1 MYLVKLLFKIMTKER
16 ILLLREQMIISR
28 VEEGDERRDRTS
40 TEDMKIGGALTVAIA
55 ANDCKK
61 EGGEE

>member
-1 MYLVKLLFKIMTKER
+1 M
-16 ILLLREQMIISR
+16 LREQMIISR